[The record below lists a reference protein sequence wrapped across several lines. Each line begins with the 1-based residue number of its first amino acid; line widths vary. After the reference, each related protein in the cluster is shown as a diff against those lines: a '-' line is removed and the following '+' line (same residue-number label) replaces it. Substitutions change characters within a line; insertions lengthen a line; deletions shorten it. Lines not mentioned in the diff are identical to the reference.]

1 MTNDIMAAP
10 PADAQPIDLADWLE
24 LTAFF
29 DCDGQARLDQID
41 DCMRIQEEE
50 QEDDIADADAA
61 RERLRD
67 AIETEI
73 DFRSNGL
80 RDAYPFAL
88 SGDGE
93 NLALK
98 QRGDR
103 RGLSFYI
110 LCLVLSHAT
119 RSPILLKTP
128 ADANLRDVRKRH
140 FQILSTLAVAG
151 HTNGPAISLGWP
163 RVSGEAILEVV
174 ARACAGACTG
184 IAREVPA
191 NTANPSAKDGGIDV
205 LAWKPANDRPPP
217 TVFMF
222 GQAAS
227 GWKWAEKTSKDE
239 VGDFLEHYFEE
250 TPRCDYNYV
259 TICPF
264 RLDHS
269 KLMRWSRRH
278 GTILDRTRAP
288 LYALMGVGLA
298 EAGQSVDEAENA
310 CQLGIWLG
318 RYRRE
323 ARS

>member
-10 PADAQPIDLADWLE
+10 SADAQPTDLADWLE

-41 DCMRIQEEE
+41 GCLRIQEEE

-61 RERLRD
+61 RERLRA

-93 NLALK
+93 KLALK

-163 RVSGEAILEVV
+163 RESGEAILEVV
-174 ARACAGACTG
+174 ARACAGAYTG
-184 IAREVPA
+184 TAREVPA

-217 TVFMF
+217 AVYVF

-227 GWKWAEKTSKDE
+227 GRNWPDKSSRDE
-239 VGDFLEHYFEE
+239 REEFLEHYFLER
-250 TPRCDYNYV
+250 PQCDYNHV

-264 RLDHS
+264 RLDDLT
-269 KLMRWSRRH
+269 LMRKSYRH

-288 LYALMGVGLA
+288 LMALEGIRLA
-298 EAGQSVDEAENA
+298 EAGQSVDEVENV

-318 RYRRE
+318 RYRHS
-323 ARS
+323 ARA